1 MRSEELE
8 ISKTM
13 VHQGNGIY
21 QITVSYKVVSDK
33 DNVQFRITDTI
44 PSGARFLRHGS
55 SSTHSNNSYMYLS
68 NVGQSMEGT
77 LYCYNSSKGLS
88 GLTTRTYTGS
98 FTYFV
103 RTAIPGEYVVE
114 AAFAQNVATGAYA
127 ISERDT
133 LSLK

>member
-1 MRSEELE
+1 
-8 ISKTM
+8 
-13 VHQGNGIY
+13 
-21 QITVSYKVVSDK
+21 
-33 DNVQFRITDTI
+33 
-44 PSGARFLRHGS
+44 
-55 SSTHSNNSYMYLS
+55 
-68 NVGQSMEGT
+68 MEGT

-88 GLTTRTYTGS
+88 GLSSRTYSGS

-133 LSLK
+133 ITLK